1 MATAAKRRAFRKF
14 QLPAVASLEQFQVSF
29 IVAVVAK
36 VVAIVTSVTH
46 DYVGMFPG
54 NNQVVFVIEPQRRR
68 FIPFV
73 TGVTI
78 EI

>member
-1 MATAAKRRAFRKF
+1 MATAAKRRAFRKL
-14 QLPAVASLEQFQVSF
+14 QLPAIARLELFQIRL

-36 VVAIVTSVTH
+36 VVAIVTSVPH
-46 DYVGMFPG
+46 DNVRVFPG
-54 NNQVVFVIEPQRRR
+54 NNQVVFIIEPQRWR